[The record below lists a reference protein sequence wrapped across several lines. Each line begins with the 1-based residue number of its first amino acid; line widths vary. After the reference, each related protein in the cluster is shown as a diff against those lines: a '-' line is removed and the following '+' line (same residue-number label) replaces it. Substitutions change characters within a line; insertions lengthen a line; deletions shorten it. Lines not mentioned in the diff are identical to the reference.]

1 MVNLILK
8 TYLILGILVMFF
20 FSCKDADFE
29 KKVDPAL
36 KLQLKHLKEASQLDK
51 NIAVVFK
58 VTEPLSEAHEA
69 FLKDKQIKVA
79 AHIGPIYT
87 ASVPA
92 RAVYDL
98 SKMKFVET
106 IQSSRTL
113 KTTPADSLG
122 NIKKF

>member
-1 MVNLILK
+1 MLNIILK
-8 TYLILGILVMFF
+8 IIMLTVFLTMVFL
-20 FSCKDADFE
+20 SCKDEDFE

-36 KLQLKHLKEASQLDK
+36 KLQLKHLNESSRLDE

-58 VTEPLSEAHEA
+58 VTEPLTDAHEA
-69 FLKDKQIKVA
+69 FLKEKKIKIA

-92 RAVYDL
+92 RTIYDL
-98 SKMKFVET
+98 SKMKFIET

-113 KTTPADSLG
+113 KTTPADSL
-122 NIKKF
+122 NTIKKF